1 LTQPAGVHEDLRP
14 AQVQPQQKE
23 TAMARSTLASA
34 GLAATLGLIGLP
46 ALAAPFKCPHV
57 GGDFTFGQEA
67 NVNSLDE
74 MASSTISTRNVAM
87 NIYEA
92 LMTRDENFSPML
104 ELAQSETESADHLV
118 YTFKLREG
126 VKFQNG
132 KPMTSADVVASFD
145 RYSKIGILRNFLA
158 NVASWEAPDA
168 GTFVM
173 RMKKPQ
179 PTFILT
185 LSSFSVP
192 VIIIPAEDRDDPPL
206 QLKTVGTGPWQL
218 VEFTPGSAVKLRRYD
233 GYTPNAQFENRSGF
247 GGYKQACFDTV
258 TFRIVTE
265 PGARVAGMQT
275 GELQGVEDLPTK
287 SLAQLKTDKNITLL
301 PLKNWWIQ
309 IATPNFSQPPT
320 DNLNFRK
327 AVQAVL
333 DMDEIMDAASDGNYS
348 LNVGFQYPNQADYS
362 DAGKETYNI
371 KDPARAKQYLAQS
384 GYKGEPVVLL
394 TDKDYQP
401 MYNSALVMSE
411 EMKSIGINAQLKV
424 VDWPTSVNMALK
436 PDTGWNF
443 FYTGWGTQPALGAL
457 DTVQLMVSPN
467 ASYMPKDGK
476 DDPDLLAAWNEMN
489 NAADPEIRQQAFI
502 KAQTVAL
509 QKVLEVPFGS
519 LTKVQATR
527 SNVQGFVPF
536 RIPRMSNV
544 WFTN

>member
-1 LTQPAGVHEDLRP
+1 
-14 AQVQPQQKE
+14 
-23 TAMARSTLASA
+23 MARSILAPV
-34 GLAATLGLIGLP
+34 GLAATLGLIAAP
-46 ALAAPFKCPHV
+46 VLAATFKCPHV

-67 NVNSLDE
+67 NVKSLDQ

-87 NIYEA
+87 NIYES
-92 LMTRDENFSPML
+92 LMTRDENFSPVL
-104 ELAQSETESADHLV
+104 ELAQSMTESPDHLT
-118 YTFKLREG
+118 YTFKLRQG
-126 VKFQNG
+126 IKFQNG
-132 KPMTSADVVASFD
+132 KPMSSADVVASFD
-145 RYSKIGILRNFLA
+145 RYSKVGILRNFLA

-168 GTFVM
+168 DTFVI
-173 RMKKPQ
+173 RMKKAQ

-192 VIIIPAEDRDDPPL
+192 VVIIPAEDRDDAPL
-206 QLKTVGTGPWQL
+206 QLKTIGTGPWQL
-218 VEFTPGSAVKLRRYD
+218 VDFTPGSAVKLRRYD
-233 GYTPNAQFENRSGF
+233 AYTPNAQFENRTGF

-287 SLAQLKTDKNITLL
+287 SLAQLKTDKNIALL

-309 IATPNFSQPPT
+309 IAIPNFSQPPT

-333 DMDEIMDAASDGNYS
+333 DMDEVMDAASDGNYS
-348 LNVGFQYPNQADYS
+348 LNVGFQYPNQADYT

-371 KDPARAKQYLAQS
+371 KDPAKAKQYLAQS

-401 MYNSALVMSE
+401 MYNSSVVMAE
-411 EMKSIGINAQLKV
+411 QMKSIGINAQLKV

-457 DTVQLMVSPN
+457 DTVQLMVNPN
-467 ASYMPKDGK
+467 ATYMPKDGK

-489 NAADPEIRQQAFI
+489 NQTDAAARQQAFVR
-502 KAQTVAL
+502 AQTVAL
-509 QKVLEVPFGS
+509 ERVMEVPFGS

-544 WFTN
+544 WFAN

>member
-1 LTQPAGVHEDLRP
+1 V
-14 AQVQPQQKE
+14 
-23 TAMARSTLASA
+23 
-34 GLAATLGLIGLP
+34 
-46 ALAAPFKCPHV
+46 
-57 GGDFTFGQEA
+57 
-67 NVNSLDE
+67 
-74 MASSTISTRNVAM
+74 
-87 NIYEA
+87 
-92 LMTRDENFSPML
+92 
-104 ELAQSETESADHLV
+104 
-118 YTFKLREG
+118 
-126 VKFQNG
+126 
-132 KPMTSADVVASFD
+132 
-145 RYSKIGILRNFLA
+145 
-158 NVASWEAPDA
+158 
-168 GTFVM
+168 
-173 RMKKPQ
+173 
-179 PTFILT
+179 
-185 LSSFSVP
+185 
-192 VIIIPAEDRDDPPL
+192 IIPAEQRDDPPL
-206 QLKTVGTGPWQL
+206 QLKTIGTGPWQL
-218 VEFTPGSAVKLRRYD
+218 VDFTPGSAVKLRRYD
-233 GYTPNAQFENRSGF
+233 GYTPNAQFENRTGF

-275 GELQGVEDLPTK
+275 GELHGVEDLPTK

-333 DMDEIMDAASDGNYS
+333 DMDEIMDAATDGNYS
-348 LNVGFQYPNQADYS
+348 LNVGFQYPNQADYT

-371 KDPARAKQYLAQS
+371 KDSARAKQYLAQS

-394 TDKDYQP
+394 TNKDYPP

-411 EMKSIGINAQLKV
+411 QMKSIGINAQMKV

-489 NAADPEIRQQAFI
+489 NQADPEMRQQAFV
-502 KAQTVAL
+502 KAQKAAL
-509 QKVLEVPFGS
+509 EKVLEVPFGS